1 MSSAEKK
8 GLKAKLIAGGGTV
21 LAVGAYIVYV
31 IITGNFPWDAKD
43 FTGEDLR
50 DRGDEFRRA
59 DMVDAI
65 FNEANISGLDMYA
78 CQLQESEMIGVIAE
92 GTDLQQGNFLRANL
106 QNANFMGARL
116 VEANFN
122 FADLT
127 GANLRGADLRGA
139 NFDGAILDGADL
151 RIPLKEGDGAEYV
164 VEELFGSY
172 CGEDGKRT
180 MDPLSCEMDADD
192 CCHNSWMQTQVEG
205 ILVCRNPFSVIFS
218 TTQNDNV
225 NIVGEYEF
233 TERNTIVDGE
243 TLCPATAGD

>member
-8 GLKAKLIAGGGTV
+8 GLKAKIMAGGGTV
-21 LAVGAYIVYV
+21 LAVGAYIIYV

-43 FTGEDLR
+43 FTGQDLR

-65 FNEANISGLDMYA
+65 FNEANISGIDMYA

-92 GTDLQQGNFLRANL
+92 ETEMQQANFLRANL

-122 FADLT
+122 YADLT

-139 NFDGAILDGADL
+139 NFDAAILDGADL
-151 RIPLKEGDGAEYV
+151 RDVIV
-164 VEELFGSY
+164 GSY
-172 CGEDGKRT
+172 CGEDERRT
-180 MDPLSCEMDADD
+180 MQPLSCETDEDG

-205 ILVCRNPFSVIFS
+205 ILVCRNPFSVVFS

-225 NIVGEYEF
+225 NITGEYEF